1 MNISITK
8 IYVKRFRRIGHYV
21 KRNIFFIND
30 WSTIYIII
38 GYNTI
43 INLTLKGAK
52 MAITAETID
61 HNTLTHLVA
70 AGAVRGADVI
80 GHAGGWGVVIKYGM
94 TERTLA
100 ARRGAIRTF
109 RRFETL
115 ATYLKGIGISQYN
128 VNAADFDLAS
138 KKAHT
143 RPDSAARMK
152 AAFESE
158 SYQAWFQEK
167 VAKSLADPRP
177 SIPHAVVMADMH
189 DLLKKKRAVVNV

>member
-1 MNISITK
+1 M
-8 IYVKRFRRIGHYV
+8 
-21 KRNIFFIND
+21 
-30 WSTIYIII
+30 
-38 GYNTI
+38 
-43 INLTLKGAK
+43 INLTPKSAK

-100 ARRGAIRTF
+100 ARRGTIRTF

-115 ATYLKGIGISQYN
+115 ATYLKGVGISQYN
-128 VNAADFDLAS
+128 VNAADFDLAI
-138 KKAHT
+138 KKVRT

-158 SYQAWFQEK
+158 SYTAWFKEK

-177 SIPHAVVMADMH
+177 SIPHDEVMADMQA
-189 DLLKKKRAVVNV
+189 LIKQKRAEFDAKKAAA